1 MNEIKYDDEL
11 LAGLF
16 GAQPQ
21 PVFWV
26 KPIWNKDKNQIIDF
40 EYRYCNAELYRF
52 SRLSKEQLLGKALSA
67 NPALDAQ
74 LHERFFSQILEVY
87 QSGKTLEDSVYNPRL
102 NKYYTYL
109 RSKVQDGVLT
119 VLQDRTLEYNT
130 INDLE
135 KKNALLDNILKH
147 SPSGISVTEVVRDE
161 TGKIKDAITLL
172 ANDKAV
178 EFTGIPMDTYL
189 TKTVHEIEPGILDSP
204 LYQMALSTLESG
216 KPFHTQYYLE
226 SSKRWLELSVSKMD
240 DNHLINV
247 FTDISSTK
255 EAQLKLDKGS
265 TNLKT
270 IFNAAQA
277 GMFIFQP
284 ERDKKGEI
292 VDFRFSL
299 VNPSLAAYIGQKAE
313 DLEGEL
319 GSRFFPGYLTNGVF
333 DMYKQTYLTGQ
344 AQRKEVHYNVDGLDI
359 YLDLQCIRI
368 GDDVLVTFTDH
379 TVAKKA
385 QYQLEKTIEELK
397 RSNAN
402 LEDFAHAASHDL
414 KEPIRKINYF
424 SERLK
429 HQFEALLDEEGA
441 KTFERLQV
449 ASERMRLLVDDLL
462 EYSHVSMLPRE
473 FEEIKLDEKI
483 QKVLDDLELVIKEK
497 GAKITV
503 GKLPVIKGYKRQIQ
517 QLFQNLVSNALKY
530 SKPGI
535 APEISITSQL
545 TNGMGVPENLLMQ
558 DSNTDYHLIE
568 VKDNGIG
575 FEQMHAERIFQMFQ
589 RLHGNSEYKGTGVG
603 LSIARKV
610 VQNHHGAIKAE
621 SDPGKGSTFKVYLPV
636 NLGQLP

>member
-1 MNEIKYDDEL
+1 
-11 LAGLF
+11 
-16 GAQPQ
+16 
-21 PVFWV
+21 VFWV

-119 VLQDRTLEYNT
+119 VVQDRTLEYNT

-189 TKTVHEIEPGILDSP
+189 TKTVHEIEPGILNSP
-204 LYQMALSTLESG
+204 LYQLALSTLESG
-216 KPFHTQYYLE
+216 NPFHTQYYLE

-284 ERDKKGEI
+284 ERDKKGEV

-359 YLDLQCIRI
+359 YLDLQCVRI

-636 NLGQLP
+636 SLGQLP